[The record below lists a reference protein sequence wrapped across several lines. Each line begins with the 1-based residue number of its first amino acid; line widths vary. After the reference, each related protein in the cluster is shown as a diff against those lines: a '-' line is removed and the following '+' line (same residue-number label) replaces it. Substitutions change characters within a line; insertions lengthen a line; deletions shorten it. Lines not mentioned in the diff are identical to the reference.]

1 MFLRVF
7 SQHDITTTDDGVKRI
22 SSRHT
27 YPGERLLLPRAHLQ
41 FRATIHT
48 MFSLIRPIPPLLNTK
63 TREELA
69 THLSG
74 KLFALGERSTWFLA
88 RCDYCSS
95 SLEKMS
101 RSSARPPY
109 ASMMRWDVTKVRRKG
124 PDSLQLG
131 TGRRQAGILLSS
143 NLIPAWGAIRDSA
156 RDRICFAR
164 RVSMSGKIRPSTC
177 FCRSV
182 NPEKNARAFSSPS
195 HGSCWASCR
204 SASST
209 SLSFS

>member
-1 MFLRVF
+1 
-7 SQHDITTTDDGVKRI
+7 
-22 SSRHT
+22 
-27 YPGERLLLPRAHLQ
+27 
-41 FRATIHT
+41 

-63 TREELA
+63 NREELA

-95 SLEKMS
+95 SLEKIS
-101 RSSARPPY
+101 RSSVRPPY

-124 PDSLQLG
+124 PDYSLQLG
-131 TGRRQAGILLSS
+131 DRYTRQAGILLSS

-182 NPEKNARAFSSPS
+182 NPEKNAWAFSSPS

-209 SLSFS
+209 SFRFS